1 MVKHSFVQ
9 FITINGTE
17 QCRHDLINIRP
28 YLSYYSMATCF
39 DHVTVIIRANFSTK
53 MYTIK

>member
-1 MVKHSFVQ
+1 VVKHTFVQ
-9 FITINGTE
+9 FVIINGIA

-39 DHVTVIIRANFSTK
+39 DHVTVILRATFSTK
-53 MYTIK
+53 IYTIK